1 MEISKKR
8 LKQII
13 KEEILTITLSE
24 GEALSENAKSVLKGV
39 ELLDSSELLKIQAAI
54 QSRLSLEK

>member
-24 GEALSENAKSVLKGV
+24 GETLSEDAKSVLKGV
-39 ELLDSSELLKIQAAI
+39 ELLNSSELLKIQAAI